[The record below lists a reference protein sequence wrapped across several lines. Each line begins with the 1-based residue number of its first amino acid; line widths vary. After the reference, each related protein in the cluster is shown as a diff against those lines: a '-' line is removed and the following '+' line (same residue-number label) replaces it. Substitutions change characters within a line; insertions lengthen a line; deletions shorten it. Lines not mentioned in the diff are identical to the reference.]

1 MIFMGILFKSVV
13 LGIIAGVVWV
23 LDIGEE
29 LD

>member
-13 LGIIAGVVWV
+13 LGIMIGVVWV

-29 LD
+29 LN

>member
-1 MIFMGILFKSVV
+1 MIFMCILFKSVV
-13 LGIIAGVVWV
+13 LGIMIGVVWV